1 MARDTVN
8 TDFWDMEVEPNSSL
22 NFLFEEEKIQP
33 PSDFLD
39 SFFDFSMQVESED
52 PMGIDALFCLSEKE
66 EEPFGLEELFKKQ
79 KKNFLERMEIDELVH
94 DYQSSESWVDSI
106 IGN

>member
-39 SFFDFSMQVESED
+39 IFFDFSM
-52 PMGIDALFCLSEKE
+52 
-66 EEPFGLEELFKKQ
+66 
-79 KKNFLERMEIDELVH
+79 
-94 DYQSSESWVDSI
+94 
-106 IGN
+106 